1 MIGHEEILRLPS
13 RGAAMIHLTNTLCA
27 TFLVYASVTR
37 GVLGVALVL
46 QRVFARA

>member
-1 MIGHEEILRLPS
+1 MIGHEAILRLRT

-37 GVLGVALVL
+37 GGLGVALVL
-46 QRVFARA
+46 ERVFGRA